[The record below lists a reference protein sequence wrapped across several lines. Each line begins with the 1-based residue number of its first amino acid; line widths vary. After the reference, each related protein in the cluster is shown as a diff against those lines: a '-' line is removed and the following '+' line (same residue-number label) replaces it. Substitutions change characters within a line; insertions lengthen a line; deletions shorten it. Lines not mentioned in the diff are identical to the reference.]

1 MATSDNMREQIQS
14 LTEKFDGLD
23 KKVDGLGLRV
33 GGLELKVDGLGQRV
47 GSLEQKVDLLPTRD
61 DLTGFKDEI
70 INNFRILAE
79 DAKASARNAAEG
91 YDATLKKIER
101 DLVELNQKVDNQL
114 SDHGRVLANHNERLA
129 ALEPQQRL

>member
-1 MATSDNMREQIQS
+1 MATEDDDMREKIQD
-14 LTEKFDGLD
+14 LTEKFDGLERKFDRLD
-23 KKVDGLGLRV
+23 KKVD
-33 GGLELKVDGLGQRV
+33 Q
-47 GSLEQKVDLLPTRD
+47 LPTKD
-61 DLTGFKDEI
+61 DLTGFKNEI
-70 INNFRILAE
+70 INNFRMLTEEAR
-79 DAKASARNAAEG
+79 ASVRNAAEG

>member
-1 MATSDNMREQIQS
+1 MTTNDDMREEIRC
-14 LTEKFDGLD
+14 LATKFNGLEEKFGGLEQ
-23 KKVDGLGLRV
+23 KVDGLGLRV
-33 GGLELKVDGLGQRV
+33 GGLERKVDQ
-47 GSLEQKVDLLPTRD
+47 LPTRD

-79 DAKASARNAAEG
+79 EAKASARNAAEG

-114 SDHGRVLANHNERLA
+114 LDHGRVLANHNERLA
-129 ALEPQQRL
+129 ALEPHQRL